1 MRKLHFLKA
10 IVDYVWI
17 ISILFYPLIIVVS
30 IMLLID
36 KESIDIPIKI
46 AGSELLVD
54 SIGGKIAFILSIA
67 NYGLLLYALF
77 NFKKLLSN
85 FKNLQIFETESYLLL
100 QKIGQIIIYSSI
112 VHLITETI
120 ARLSENTVA
129 IEFGFGPFLY
139 LLSIGLFFVVLSE
152 VFKIGKRIKEENEL
166 TV

>member
-46 AGSELLVD
+46 AGNELLVD

-100 QKIGQIIIYSSI
+100 QNI
-112 VHLITETI
+112 
-120 ARLSENTVA
+120 
-129 IEFGFGPFLY
+129 
-139 LLSIGLFFVVLSE
+139 
-152 VFKIGKRIKEENEL
+152 
-166 TV
+166 